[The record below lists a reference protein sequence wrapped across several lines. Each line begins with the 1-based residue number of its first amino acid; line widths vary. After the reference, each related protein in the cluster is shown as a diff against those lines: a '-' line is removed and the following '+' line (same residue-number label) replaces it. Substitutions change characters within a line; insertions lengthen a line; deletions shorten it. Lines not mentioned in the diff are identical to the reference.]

1 MPELSEIVSQF
12 TSLGIDLD
20 DEAAATCLDLCLRYS
35 LDEESFVNSWI
46 AFSFSSLGGADPSK
60 ENLEAFEKKEL
71 ANIKTPKRS
80 STASHLQVYST
91 GSAKQI
97 SVHSADSFTPPRPGT
112 SGISHTSS
120 KKLNFSPL
128 VFTPEVYTPS
138 EKFNG
143 RKNSGQTV
151 STLGKSFYEWKSTA
165 YDVNISMYNPTDTS
179 GWKFF
184 YDTVMVT
191 SNHLEERFEF
201 LADEIVAANNLEKPT
216 PFKHCGLDVMT
227 FRGRICPY
235 DKAKKSKQL
244 NSIEIQG
251 MFESDYAVM
260 ELDVSEV
267 DNFAIFPGQVIVFE
281 GVLVGKNIRAKKLY
295 SSAVQKVAP
304 PPTIQKPVQI
314 LVAAGPFALSD
325 TLSYEP
331 LNELIDLVK
340 KDQPNILV
348 LVGPLVDATHP
359 KIAQGQI
366 AETFSDY
373 YSRMVQRIG
382 DALDGLKIKVVVIAS
397 SKDANNLPVFPTPP
411 AVDHSYKNVKFFPD
425 PSLLFIEGLVL
436 GVTSVDALFHLGKH
450 ELSNCQTNRLARLA
464 AHMVGQRSFYPL
476 YPPEPEVCMD
486 VVAWARQAQLSVT
499 PHIMILPSDLHGFI
513 KEVDSGC
520 ISLNPGKLTKG
531 LVGGTY
537 ALIEVRPVHSDEEW
551 KVSSHVSSKIVRI

>member
-1 MPELSEIVSQF
+1 
-12 TSLGIDLD
+12 
-20 DEAAATCLDLCLRYS
+20 
-35 LDEESFVNSWI
+35 
-46 AFSFSSLGGADPSK
+46 
-60 ENLEAFEKKEL
+60 
-71 ANIKTPKRS
+71 
-80 STASHLQVYST
+80 
-91 GSAKQI
+91 
-97 SVHSADSFTPPRPGT
+97 
-112 SGISHTSS
+112 SGITSSNRSS
-120 KKLNFSPL
+120 KKLTFSPL

-143 RKNSGQTV
+143 RKNSGQIV
-151 STLGKSFYEWKSTA
+151 STMGKSLYDWKSTP
-165 YDVNISMYNPTDTS
+165 YDVDVSMYNPADAS
-179 GWKFF
+179 KWKFF
-184 YDTVMVT
+184 YDTLLMT
-191 SNHLEERFEF
+191 SNRVEGRFESI
-201 LADEIVAANNLEKPT
+201 AEDIVAANNLPEPV
-216 PFKHCGLDVMT
+216 PFKQCGLDVMT

-235 DKAKKSKQL
+235 DKANKSKQL

-251 MFESDYAVM
+251 LYESEYAIL

-267 DNFAIFPGQVIVFE
+267 ENFAIFPGQVIVFE

-295 SSAVQKVAP
+295 TSCVQKIAP
-304 PPTIQKPVQI
+304 PPSIEKPVQI

-373 YSRMVQRIG
+373 YSRMVQKIG
-382 DALDGLKIKVVVIAS
+382 DALDGLNIKVAVIAS
-397 SKDANNLPVFPTPP
+397 SKDANNLPVYPTPP
-411 AVDHSYKNVKFFPD
+411 AVDQSYKNVKFFPD
-425 PSLLFIEGLVL
+425 PSLLFIEGLIL
-436 GVTSVDALFHLGKH
+436 GVTSVDAIFHIGKY

-464 AHMVGQRSFYPL
+464 AHTVCQRSFYPL
-476 YPPEPEVCMD
+476 YPPEPEACID
-486 VVAWARQAQLSVT
+486 VVAWRKKAQLPIT

-513 KEVDSGC
+513 KEAEGGC

-537 ALIEVRPVHSDEEW
+537 ALIEARPVHSDEEW